1 MLKEFSADLHIHTCL
16 SPCGGNEMKP
26 AAIVKTAKEKMLD
39 IIGITDHNSSENVL
53 SVKRCGEKE
62 GLKVLGGFEITTRE
76 EVHILGL
83 FDRDEAIMAL
93 QRIIYDNL
101 SGENDEDSFG
111 EQLIAD
117 EFDRVTSRNKR
128 LLIGAVSI
136 ALEDI
141 VKMIHASGG
150 VAIASHIDREGFG
163 LIGQLGFI
171 PEGLAVDALEVS
183 QQLLVHSSQFTGYG
197 LPLVSF
203 SDAHYLEDIGE
214 SRTKFVMEA
223 ASIPEVRKALLNEC
237 GRRISV
243 E

>member
-1 MLKEFSADLHIHTCL
+1 
-16 SPCGGNEMKP
+16 
-26 AAIVKTAKEKMLD
+26 
-39 IIGITDHNSSENVL
+39 
-53 SVKRCGEKE
+53 
-62 GLKVLGGFEITTRE
+62 VLGGFEITTRE

-83 FDRDEAIMAL
+83 FDRDEAIMAM
-93 QRIIYDNL
+93 QSVIYENL
-101 SGENDEDSFG
+101 SGENDENSFG

-163 LIGQLGFI
+163 IIGQLGFI
-171 PEGLAVDALEVS
+171 PEGSGIDALEVS
-183 QQLLVHSSQFTGYG
+183 QQSLVHSLQFTVYSI
-197 LPLVSF
+197 PLVSF
-203 SDAHYLEDIGE
+203 SDAHYLHDVGKN
-214 SRTKFVMEA
+214 RTKFIMENPD
-223 ASIPEVRKALLNEC
+223 IPEVRKALLNQC